1 MVITE
6 DPLRSLPVG
15 HSLSLRPVV
24 FGSSDATVVPDSV
37 RNWDYF
43 DGALLAVGVGAGT
56 RLHVQGTTVMVAPG
70 LAVTAAHVLRD
81 FLADLMSGTQG
92 CLCIGVRAE
101 GTFDAW
107 KLRSLTLD
115 GGDLAWMSLELC
127 SAIHDDWFFST
138 VAITT
143 RAPTIGEGLTIVGF
157 RFEPQDTGSEAS
169 NAPIEVAG
177 QLLAAAGK
185 VQATY
190 PEGRDAIMVPF
201 PAIEIA
207 CGSRG
212 GMSGGAVLDQHGLLV
227 GVLSSGYDTVE
238 GDGPSYAAWIIK
250 ALDVKVDIPWPPGT
264 FRHHVR
270 VLDLPPAAC
279 RIVGKQ
285 AMVEQED
292 GAVRYVPWFDP
303 ISPDDPPGD
312 PHGSD
317 A

>member
-1 MVITE
+1 MEGGTHCSLTSSRASLEIAGARWARLTEPECTRDDQTMTHEVGLPRGRVVITE

-15 HSLSLRPVV
+15 ASLSLRPVV
-24 FGSSDATVVPDSV
+24 IGSSDATVVPDSV

-43 DGALLAVGVGAGT
+43 DGAVLAVGVGAGT
-56 RLHVQGTTVMVAPG
+56 RLDVQGTAVMVAPG
-70 LAVTAAHVLRD
+70 LAVTAAHVLRH

-138 VAITT
+138 VAITS
-143 RAPTIGEGLTIVGF
+143 RAPTIGEDLAIVGF
-157 RFEPQDTGSEAS
+157 HLEPQDTGSEAS

-212 GMSGGAVLDQHGLLV
+212 GMAAERCSTNTVC
-227 GVLSSGYDTVE
+227 LSVSYQAAMT
-238 GDGPSYAAWIIK
+238 PSRAM
-250 ALDVKVDIPWPPGT
+250 D
-264 FRHHVR
+264 
-270 VLDLPPAAC
+270 
-279 RIVGKQ
+279 Q
-285 AMVEQED
+285 AM
-292 GAVRYVPWFDP
+292 R
-303 ISPDDPPGD
+303 
-312 PHGSD
+312 HGSSRPST
-317 A
+317 